1 MLDALVEEIK
11 QTIVQSITNNRN
23 NYMLVGKLLE
33 EKRPHLHQTPFA
45 THSIDLMIEDFWDLQ

>member
-1 MLDALVEEIK
+1 VKTNKKLFEMLDALVEEIK

-33 EKRPHLHQTPFA
+33 EKRPHLH
-45 THSIDLMIEDFWDLQ
+45 